1 MRAKRRLIGTAALAA
16 AGLLVAACSSS
27 SSSAPA
33 SSGATGTAS
42 ASAAAASSGSS
53 QVTIGVDLTYNN
65 PAFWAAYINYEQQ
78 YASQMHIK
86 LLGPLLAA
94 ANASLQNQQIEN
106 LVNEGAQA
114 IIVNPET
121 ATSLGPAI
129 SYAAAHHVQLVS
141 VDTIVGAGHVYM
153 VVRASN
159 TLYGQDACA
168 YIANSV
174 KSGYVLDL
182 EGDLTSSNGAD
193 RTNAFDSCMAAND
206 PGVKL
211 LKDPTVWTDAT
222 AVTDAQDAVNAYGS
236 QLKAIYSQWSSPDTG
251 ILPLLKSKGL
261 TNTIVVS
268 DDGVPFEMCDI
279 GNGSGTASPS
289 RTTPPRASSSRP
301 PSPAAARPPCRTSRT
316 TGTPTSPTR
325 SSRRSSPRPPPSC
338 RSRARSTACPPRSR
352 RPRSRT
358 RTCGATCTA
367 RPTAASAPHRP
378 RPNVSRWP
386 ASSRAPATR
395 TDISNDFQRPG
406 ARRGDRHREAFR
418 HHPRPARRQPVDQGR
433 TVPRAGRPQR
443 RGQVDARL
451 DPVRPR
457 RAGRRDRGV
466 RR

>member
-1 MRAKRRLIGTAALAA
+1 
-16 AGLLVAACSSS
+16 
-27 SSSAPA
+27 
-33 SSGATGTAS
+33 
-42 ASAAAASSGSS
+42 
-53 QVTIGVDLTYNN
+53 
-65 PAFWAAYINYEQQ
+65 
-78 YASQMHIK
+78 MHIK

-129 SYAAAHHVQLVS
+129 SYATQHHVQLVS

-168 YIANSV
+168 YIANNV

-206 PGVKL
+206 PGVKI

-261 TNTIVVS
+261 SKTIVIS

-279 GNGSGTASPS
+279 GNGSVTASQS
-289 RTTPPRASSSRP
+289 Q
-301 PSPAAARPPCRTSRT
+301 PANLYAQYALTYAEDAAKGVTLSAGQPGGGAPELQNVSYDGDTNLADPIVAPFVTKTATKLSL
-316 TGTPTSPTR
+316 TSPVDGLPASFTTT
-325 SSRRSSPRPPPSC
+325 SVSDSDLWGNVYGQAHGGVC
-338 RSRARSTACPPRSR
+338 
-352 RPRSRT
+352 
-358 RTCGATCTA
+358 
-367 RPTAASAPHRP
+367 AASA
-378 RPNVSRWP
+378 
-386 ASSRAPATR
+386 SS
-395 TDISNDFQRPG
+395 
-406 ARRGDRHREAFR
+406 
-418 HHPRPARRQPVDQGR
+418 
-433 TVPRAGRPQR
+433 
-443 RGQVDARL
+443 
-451 DPVRPR
+451 
-457 RAGRRDRGV
+457 
-466 RR
+466 